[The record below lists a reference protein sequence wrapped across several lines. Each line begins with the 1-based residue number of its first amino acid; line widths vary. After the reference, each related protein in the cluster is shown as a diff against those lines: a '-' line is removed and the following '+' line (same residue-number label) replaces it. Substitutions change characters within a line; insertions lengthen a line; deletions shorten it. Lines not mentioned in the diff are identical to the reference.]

1 MVKGFKGFN
10 QGLVCNPNG
19 KKFQFEEG
27 KTYEEDKAI
36 PCQTGFH
43 YCKNPLDVLDF
54 YPLIAN
60 DGTMNEFAEIE
71 ASDEVT
77 NDKIKFVS
85 KKITIGAKLNIKG
98 LVNASVEFIKK
109 ETKISDNVQASSGN
123 CSQLAS
129 SGDDSKLASS
139 GNCSQLASSGD
150 DSKLA
155 SSGDRSQLA
164 SSGDRSQL
172 ASSGNCSQLESSG
185 YSSQLAS
192 SGDDSQLASSGYS
205 SQLASSGD
213 NSKLASSGNCSQLA
227 SSGDDSKLASS
238 GDRSQLASS
247 GDRSQLALNGKNSVG
262 ANIGIGGQ
270 ISGVLGSWIT
280 LAEYDEN
287 YICKYVKSVKIDGV
301 KLKENAMYE
310 LKNGKFVKV

>member
-129 SGDDSKLASS
+129 SGDNSKLASLGDRSQLASSGHRSKLASSGDYSQLASS
-139 GNCSQLASSGD
+139 GNCSQLASSG
-150 DSKLA
+150 
-155 SSGDRSQLA
+155 
-164 SSGDRSQL
+164 
-172 ASSGNCSQLESSG
+172 
-185 YSSQLAS
+185 
-192 SGDDSQLASSGYS
+192 
-205 SQLASSGD
+205 
-213 NSKLASSGNCSQLA
+213 NCSQLA
-227 SSGDDSKLASS
+227 SSGNYSQLASSGNYSQLASSGHRSKLASS
-238 GDRSQLASS
+238 GNY
-247 GDRSQLALNGKNSVG
+247 SQLALNGKNSVG

>member
-1 MVKGFKGFN
+1 MVKGYKGFN
-10 QGLVCNPNG
+10 QGLICNPNG

-71 ASDEVT
+71 ASEDIT
-77 NDKIKFVS
+77 DDKIKFVS

-98 LVNASVEFIKK
+98 LINASVEFIKK
-109 ETKISDNVQASSGN
+109 ETKISENVQ
-123 CSQLAS
+123 
-129 SGDDSKLASS
+129 
-139 GNCSQLASSGD
+139 
-150 DSKLA
+150 
-155 SSGDRSQLA
+155 A

-172 ASSGNCSQLESSG
+172 ASSGNG
-185 YSSQLAS
+185 
-192 SGDDSQLASSGYS
+192 
-205 SQLASSGD
+205 
-213 NSKLASSGNCSQLA
+213 SKLASSGNYSKLASSGNYSQLA
-227 SSGDDSKLASS
+227 SSGHRSKLASS
-238 GDRSQLASS
+238 GNY
-247 GDRSQLALNGKNSVG
+247 SQLALNGKNSVG

>member
-1 MVKGFKGFN
+1 MVKGYKGFN
-10 QGLVCNPNG
+10 QGLICNPNG

-71 ASDEVT
+71 ASEDIT
-77 NDKIKFVS
+77 DDKIKFVS

-98 LVNASVEFIKK
+98 LINASVEFIKK
-109 ETKISDNVQASSGN
+109 ETKISENVQ
-123 CSQLAS
+123 
-129 SGDDSKLASS
+129 
-139 GNCSQLASSGD
+139 
-150 DSKLA
+150 A

-172 ASSGNCSQLESSG
+172 ASSGNGSK
-185 YSSQLAS
+185 LAS
-192 SGDDSQLASSGYS
+192 SGNYSKLASSGNYSQLASSGYG
-205 SQLASSGD
+205 SQ
-213 NSKLASSGNCSQLA
+213 
-227 SSGDDSKLASS
+227 LASS

-247 GDRSQLALNGKNSVG
+247 GYGSQLASSGDRSQLASSGYGSQLASSGNYSKLASSGDCSQLASSGDGSQLASSGNGSKLALNGNNSVG
-262 ANIGIGGQ
+262 ANIGYGGQ
-270 ISGVLGSWIT
+270 ISGVIGSWIT

-287 YICKYVKSVKIDGV
+287 YCCKCVKSVKIDGV

>member
-1 MVKGFKGFN
+1 MVKGYKGFN
-10 QGLVCNPNG
+10 QGLICNPNG

-71 ASDEVT
+71 ASEDIT
-77 NDKIKFVS
+77 DDKIKFVS

-98 LVNASVEFIKK
+98 LINASVEFIKK
-109 ETKISDNVQASSGN
+109 ETKISENVQ
-123 CSQLAS
+123 
-129 SGDDSKLASS
+129 
-139 GNCSQLASSGD
+139 
-150 DSKLA
+150 A

-172 ASSGNCSQLESSG
+172 ASSGNGSK
-185 YSSQLAS
+185 LAS
-192 SGDDSQLASSGYS
+192 SGNYSKLASSGNYSQLASSGYG
-205 SQLASSGD
+205 SQLASSG
-213 NSKLASSGNCSQLA
+213 NYSKLASSGDCSQLA
-227 SSGDDSKLASS
+227 SSGD
-238 GDRSQLASS
+238 GSQLASS
-247 GDRSQLALNGKNSVG
+247 GNGSKLALNGNNSVG
-262 ANIGIGGQ
+262 ANIGYGGQ
-270 ISGVLGSWIT
+270 ISGVIGSWIT

-287 YICKYVKSVKIDGV
+287 YCCKCVKSVKIDGV

>member
-1 MVKGFKGFN
+1 MVKGYKGFN
-10 QGLVCNPNG
+10 QGLICNPNG

-71 ASDEVT
+71 ASEDIT
-77 NDKIKFVS
+77 DDKIKFVS

-98 LVNASVEFIKK
+98 LINASVEFIKK
-109 ETKISDNVQASSGN
+109 ETKISENVQ
-123 CSQLAS
+123 
-129 SGDDSKLASS
+129 
-139 GNCSQLASSGD
+139 
-150 DSKLA
+150 A

-164 SSGDRSQL
+164 SSGHR
-172 ASSGNCSQLESSG
+172 
-185 YSSQLAS
+185 
-192 SGDDSQLASSGYS
+192 
-205 SQLASSGD
+205 
-213 NSKLASSGNCSQLA
+213 SKLASSGNY
-227 SSGDDSKLASS
+227 
-238 GDRSQLASS
+238 
-247 GDRSQLALNGKNSVG
+247 SQLALNGKNSVG